1 MNIVFDCERIKYPYT
16 GLHTFCSQLGA
27 ALINTVEDK
36 DKLSFFVSPK
46 DIGFFGKEQA
56 YIKQHFYNKLLP
68 IKMKGLDIWHAT
80 HQLSEYSGGDSKT
93 KKVLTVHDLNYLYT
107 KESSSTISRYNKRH
121 QKILDTADCIVA
133 ISQYVKRDILE
144 NLDVK
149 GKEVKVIYN
158 GNGSEVRE
166 YPEFDSPEYKPV
178 KPFILALGTVIYKKN
193 FHVLPA
199 LLKDNDYELIIAGVK
214 SKYVD
219 KIEEFAK
226 TYNVSHRVKFLG
238 VISDMQ
244 KYWYLKNC
252 TAFAFPSLAEGFG
265 SPVIEAMLFGKPV
278 FLSNRTSLP
287 EIGGKYAYY
296 FNDFTP
302 EHMRDVFAKGL
313 DDYEKNNRGSE
324 IIRHA
329 SSFSWET
336 CAVNYYEVY
345 KSLL

>member
-1 MNIVFDCERIKYPYT
+1 MNIVFDCERVKHPNT

-27 ALINTVEDK
+27 AMINTVDNQ
-36 DKLSFFVSPK
+36 DNLSFFVAPK
-46 DIGFFGKEQA
+46 NIGFLGQEQS
-56 YIKQHFYNKLLP
+56 YIKQCFYHKLFPARLQ
-68 IKMKGLDIWHAT
+68 GLNIWHAT

-107 KESSSTISRYNKRH
+107 KDSLATIAKYSKKH
-121 QKILDTADCIVA
+121 QRILDTADCIVA

-144 NLDVK
+144 HLDVK
-149 GKEVKVIYN
+149 GKDVKVIYN
-158 GNGSEVRE
+158 GYEVRE
-166 YPEFDSPEYKPV
+166 YPDFNSPQYKPQR
-178 KPFILALGTVIYKKN
+178 PFIFALGTVVYKKN

-199 LLKDNDYELIIAGVK
+199 LLRDNDYELIIAGVK
-214 SKYVD
+214 SDYVE

-226 TYNVSHRVKFLG
+226 FYNVSDRVKFLG
-238 VISDMQ
+238 AISDKQ

-252 TAFAFPSLAEGFG
+252 TTFAFPSLTEGFG
-265 SPVIEAMLFGKPV
+265 LPVMEAMHFGKPV

-302 EHMRDVFAKGL
+302 EHMRDVFIKGME
-313 DDYEKNNRGSE
+313 DYKINDRTSE

-329 SSFSWET
+329 ASFSWET
-336 CAVNYYEVY
+336 CARNYYDIY